1 MVEVVVV
8 WFLMWVVVMT
18 LIFGAASLVN
28 PQAVGAAC
36 LLLVLLSCLIFG
48 YSGPVWL
55 SHFIFLAF
63 LGGLMVVFL
72 YAVSLAPSPFFK
84 GVVGQVKTPLKML
97 GAAFFFFFFLCFYE
111 GWFSAGSVLL
121 GGLIESPS
129 LSGGEM
135 VDSSW
140 VSSLSFVFLAL
151 VLAICMVSVTKL
163 CSYNSGGS
171 LRGMRSKMD

>member
-1 MVEVVVV
+1 MGGV
-8 WFLMWVVVMT
+8 WFLKSGVVKT
-18 LIFGAASLVN
+18 LIFGAPPLVN
-28 PQAVGAAC
+28 PPTLGTAGF
-36 LLLVLLSCLIFG
+36 LLVFLSGPNFG
-48 YSGPVWL
+48 YRGPVWVKPL
-55 SHFIFLAF
+55 FFLAF
-63 LGGLMVVFL
+63 LGGMKIVFL
-72 YAVSLAPSPFFK
+72 KAVSRAPRPFFK
-84 GVVGQVKTPLKML
+84 GVLGQIKTPPQIF

-121 GGLIESPS
+121 GGLIESSS